1 MKDFTQRFDESTL
14 VPAEQASG
22 QALLGERTTQADFTN
37 LRAAQLHLPR
47 LERVNRV

>member
-14 VPAEQASG
+14 ALAAHASA
-22 QALLGERTTQADFTN
+22 QALLGERTTQADFIH

-47 LERVNRV
+47 LGRVNRV